1 MSTSS
6 NKLIPL
12 AEGEALA
19 LFAVTLY
26 SQALLLLVGCVL
38 CMVSFGISSNNWLD
52 ATIGFGWVKPII
64 ASLTAFPASNT
75 IAAGCAAAFIFFV
88 IAWLNERRAYK
99 TEAGRASIK
108 AARQGIDGELPRLPL
123 FALIVLF
130 ALIGFIEELLFRYAI
145 FTLANALLS
154 SFSPAPLT
162 LAIALLVSSL
172 AFCLA
177 HTRYQ
182 NLSTIAVIFAMGLL
196 FGAVFAT
203 TNSLAIVALAHGL
216 YDLAVVICKRIQMKR
231 DPNYFDGEVP
241 TRVLLNKH
249 ESEPT

>member
-1 MSTSS
+1 MRALHGFLWLFLST
-6 NKLIPL
+6 
-12 AEGEALA
+12 
-19 LFAVTLY
+19 
-26 SQALLLLVGCVL
+26 
-38 CMVSFGISSNNWLD
+38 NWLD

-75 IAAGCAAAFIFFV
+75 IAAGCGAAFIFFV

-145 FTLANALLS
+145 FTLANALFS
-154 SFSPAPLT
+154 SFLPAPLT

-196 FGAVFAT
+196 FWRSFCHHQQLGNCCAGPRLIRFSCSYMQAYPDKT
-203 TNSLAIVALAHGL
+203 
-216 YDLAVVICKRIQMKR
+216 
-231 DPNYFDGEVP
+231 
-241 TRVLLNKH
+241 
-249 ESEPT
+249 

>member
-1 MSTSS
+1 MSTSR

-26 SQALLLLVGCVL
+26 SQALLLLLGCVL
-38 CMVSFGISSNNWLD
+38 CMVSFGISSGNWLD
-52 ATIGFGWVKPII
+52 ATIGLVWTQPIV

-75 IAAGCAAAFIFFV
+75 IAAGCTAAFIFFV

-99 TEAGRASIK
+99 TETGRASIK

-154 SFSPAPLT
+154 SFLPAPLT

-182 NLSTIAVIFAMGLL
+182 NLSTIAVVFAMGLL

-203 TNSLAIVALAHGL
+203 TSSLAIVALAHDL
-216 YDLAVVICKRIQMKR
+216 YDLAVVICKRIQIKR